1 MPREP
6 IRVLLAENTV
16 RGLGG
21 SYESLYVTATSLDR
35 SRFQPIVLFFQP
47 NHFAEKLEADGI
59 RVLVATSRQFW
70 EKPSY
75 LEKSARIR
83 SSLPRKG
90 ALGAVRRNL
99 VALARAVVGGLPMT
113 WTVHRILRREKIA
126 ILHTNNNLERDS
138 MMILAGVLA
147 GVPVVA
153 HERQLATCSTLARRL
168 SRRVRTLVCI
178 SNAVLEHTRTN
189 GTLTADR
196 RRIYNAVNLAEC
208 RSIHPSLPPN
218 GNPRVGIVGRIM
230 PKKGQRFFVEAAAKV
245 RAEFPS
251 AEFYIIGQATGND
264 RDYEVEVRDLAEKLG
279 LGGSLR
285 WTGFLEKPLPLVAA
299 LDVVVHAAIEPEPF
313 GRVIIEALALGRP
326 VVATALGGPIEILEN
341 GVSGLLVPPGQSGE
355 LAEQITR
362 LLRDKELSSRIS
374 AGARRR
380 AEDFGVGTYIG
391 QIEKAYEDAL
401 ERPSNSVGTAHQETE
416 VPIRR

>member
-35 SRFQPIVLFFQP
+35 SRFQPIVLFFQH

-99 VALARAVVGGLPMT
+99 VALARTVVGGLPMT

-147 GVPVVA
+147 RVPVVA
-153 HERQLATCSTLARRL
+153 HERQLATCSTLARG
-168 SRRVRTLVCI
+168 SRRVRTL
-178 SNAVLEHTRTN
+178 A
-189 GTLTADR
+189 
-196 RRIYNAVNLAEC
+196 RI
-208 RSIHPSLPPN
+208 
-218 GNPRVGIVGRIM
+218 
-230 PKKGQRFFVEAAAKV
+230 
-245 RAEFPS
+245 
-251 AEFYIIGQATGND
+251 
-264 RDYEVEVRDLAEKLG
+264 
-279 LGGSLR
+279 
-285 WTGFLEKPLPLVAA
+285 
-299 LDVVVHAAIEPEPF
+299 
-313 GRVIIEALALGRP
+313 
-326 VVATALGGPIEILEN
+326 
-341 GVSGLLVPPGQSGE
+341 
-355 LAEQITR
+355 
-362 LLRDKELSSRIS
+362 
-374 AGARRR
+374 
-380 AEDFGVGTYIG
+380 
-391 QIEKAYEDAL
+391 
-401 ERPSNSVGTAHQETE
+401 
-416 VPIRR
+416 